1 MMLTSA
7 EKDYCL
13 ALLALKHKEFRKAVD
28 HFEKAAPDFVNN
40 QEFNL
45 LFESTRLLVAVKD
58 ELKARQG
65 GLEERIQIEEVYSYG
80 QEDELR

>member
-7 EKDYCL
+7 EKAYCL

-28 HFEKAAPDFVNN
+28 LFEEAAPGFENN

-45 LFESTRLLVAVKD
+45 LWETTRLLVAVRD
-58 ELKARQG
+58 ELKTREG
-65 GLEERIQIEEVYSYG
+65 GIEERIQIEEVYSYG